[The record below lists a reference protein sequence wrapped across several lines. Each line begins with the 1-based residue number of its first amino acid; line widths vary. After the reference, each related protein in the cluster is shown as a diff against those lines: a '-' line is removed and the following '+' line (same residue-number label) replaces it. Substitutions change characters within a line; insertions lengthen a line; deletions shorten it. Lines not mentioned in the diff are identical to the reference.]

1 MISDLTSIT
10 SSIIDYKYGLSFSF
24 IGKIVVL
31 CLTDNRRYEVGCNDK
46 MWYCDAH
53 TDGGYI
59 EWTTISCISL
69 RGISDR
75 TLANITIFTEANIT
89 LAQ

>member
-1 MISDLTSIT
+1 LTSIT
-10 SSIIDYKYGLSFSF
+10 SSVINYKYGLSFSF
-24 IGKIVVL
+24 VGKIVVV
-31 CLTDNRRYEVGCNDK
+31 CLTDNRRYEVGFNDE

-69 RGISDR
+69 RGISDC
-75 TLANITIFTEANIT
+75 TMAKMIIFTEANIT